1 MSGFGVQVRDLTVR
15 YGDDTAV
22 DSLTLEVP
30 AGSITGLLGRNGSGK
45 TTLLSTLAAFR
56 RPTSGQVL
64 VDGEDPWE
72 NERVMAGTC
81 LIRESGDVLADERLA
96 ATLDYVEQARPHF
109 SRELAERL
117 LDTFELD
124 PKAKQN
130 KLSRGKKS
138 AFGAVVG
145 LATRAELTML
155 DEVYLG
161 MDAPSRYAFYDA
173 LLTDYVEHP
182 RTIVLSSH
190 LIEEIERLFE
200 HVVVID
206 HGTLL
211 LAEPA
216 DELRTRGLTAT
227 GPSDA
232 VERFAAGRTVVGRQ
246 QLGRTAQV
254 TLYGPPTGDDD
265 ARARDLGV
273 ELGPVDLQDLF
284 VHLTARAGA
293 TGDTAGAAPS
303 DDSAGHAGSLTGTG
317 AAGSDPTVTEVPR

>member
-15 YGDDTAV
+15 YGDDTALDGV
-22 DSLTLEVP
+22 TLDIP
-30 AGSITGLLGRNGSGK
+30 AGAITGLLGRNGSGK

-56 RPTSGQVL
+56 RPTSGRVL

-81 LIRESGDVLADERLA
+81 LVREGGDVQVDERLTG
-96 ATLDYVEQARPHF
+96 TLDHLEAARPHF
-109 SRELAERL
+109 DRALAERL

-124 PKAKQN
+124 PRSKPGT
-130 KLSRGKKS
+130 LSRGKKS
-138 AFGAVVG
+138 AFGAVLG

-190 LIEEIERLFE
+190 LIDEIERLFE
-200 HVVVID
+200 HVVVVD

-216 DELRTRGLTAT
+216 DELRTRGQTVT
-227 GPSDA
+227 GPVAA

-246 QLGRTAQV
+246 ELGRTAQV
-254 TLYGPPTGDDD
+254 TLLGARAADDA

-273 ELGPVDLQDLF
+273 DLGPVDLQDLF
-284 VHLTARAGA
+284 VHLTARTGVRADGGRA
-293 TGDTAGAAPS
+293 DRTPTGDPSGPLTAS
-303 DDSAGHAGSLTGTG
+303 G
-317 AAGSDPTVTEVPR
+317 AAGSGTNATEVPR